1 MGCRALFIGGIKSGK
16 SKNAETY
23 VLKKSKNLPI
33 YLATTEFI
41 DDEMQ
46 IRIEAH
52 KLQRSE
58 RFLTVEEPLNLP
70 YALHDFKGMV
80 LIECI
85 SMWINNLLYHGFT
98 EDDMIKQIDT
108 LNKLEAQIVF
118 VQNDVGCSVIGADK
132 LTRDFVDINGRIS
145 QYLAST
151 CKEVYNN
158 IAGIAVKIK

>member
-16 SKNAETY
+16 SKNAENY
-23 VLKKSKNLPI
+23 VLKKAKNLPI
-33 YLATTEFI
+33 YLATTESM

-46 IRIEAH
+46 SHIEAH

-70 YALHDFKGMV
+70 SVLEDFKGMV

-85 SMWINNLLYHGFT
+85 SIWIKNLLDHGFT
-98 EDDMIKQIDT
+98 EDDMVKQ
-108 LNKLEAQIVF
+108 LEMLSKLDAQIVF
-118 VQNDVGCSVIGADK
+118 VQNDVGCSVISEEK
-132 LTRDFVDINGRIS
+132 QTRDFVEINGRIS
-145 QYLAST
+145 QHLASA

-158 IAGIAVKIK
+158 IAGIAIKIK